1 MELSEIIGE
10 IGIEG
15 ARWIEEHIDEQY
27 KALEYLWRNLQD
39 PEVFPKL
46 VIMNAL
52 VSYQL
57 SGRGEDWW
65 WEFARWFSDNPPRG
79 LPGDYLRFLGNS
91 RYNRRLFN
99 AKARRIE
106 RFWKRLG
113 KVDLLPYYSR
123 MEEIWKIIAERM
135 GARPTSKT
143 IVFSVKMLGYA
154 GRIIRGKFHP
164 FPFQIPIPVDLRIE
178 RLTRKL
184 GGTNS
189 IAFWSVV
196 AKKSGVPPLHI
207 DSIIW
212 PLLGSEEKRRVVAG
226 RFGRIGEELAR
237 LLE

>member
-39 PEVFPKL
+39 PEAFPKL
-46 VIMNAL
+46 IVMNAL

-57 SGRGEDWW
+57 TGRGEDWW
-65 WEFARWFSDNPPRG
+65 WEFAQWFSDNPPRE
-79 LPGDYLRFLGNS
+79 LPGDYLRFLENS

-106 RFWKRLG
+106 RFWKGLG
-113 KVDLLPYYSR
+113 EVDLLLYYSR

-154 GRIIRGKFHP
+154 GRIVRGEFHP

-184 GGTNS
+184 GGNDP
-189 IAFWSVV
+189 IAFWSDV
-196 AKKSGVPPLHI
+196 AEKSGVPPLHI

-212 PLLGSEEKRRVVAG
+212 PLLGSEEKRRVVAE
-226 RFGRIGEELAR
+226 RFGRTGEELVR